1 MKSNLQSFH
10 SVVIYDIKVVYLI
23 DHCKKDSIQLDK
35 SLTTTGSMHCKGTI
49 FSIAN
54 EWYLSLE
61 NKRYSERKYFIIER
75 LPHHFNFSLIS
86 SFEYMSWRLS
96 YFGPPW
102 GSTFIFASFWGNYFY
117 FIFTWATYLSLVRG
131 QRCLEKALFAS
142 VGSFNLF
149 CRRFYPF
156 LTEIKYRNFV
166 EINPTVI

>member
-61 NKRYSERKYFIIER
+61 NKRCSERKYFIIER

-86 SFEYMSWRLS
+86 SFEYMSQRLS

-131 QRCLEKALFAS
+131 QRCLEK
-142 VGSFNLF
+142 GIICE
-149 CRRFYPF
+149 CRKFQFILSAVLP
-156 LTEIKYRNFV
+156 LSDRNQIS
-166 EINPTVI
+166 ELC